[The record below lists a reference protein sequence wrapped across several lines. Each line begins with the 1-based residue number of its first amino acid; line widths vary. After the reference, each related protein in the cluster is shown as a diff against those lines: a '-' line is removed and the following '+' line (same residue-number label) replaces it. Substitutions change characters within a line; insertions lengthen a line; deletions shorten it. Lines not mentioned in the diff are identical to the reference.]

1 VLQSSAQI
9 MPDEVPEA
17 PSLLPEDLVPL
28 KPLEGE
34 GGQDFL
40 PSDPVPNMRGRGCQA
55 EPRISELD
63 DLFFQLKHTLD
74 GEKAA
79 RIARQIQ
86 AVWSRTESDTLDML
100 MQWAEAAIEKED
112 YAQALDFLDNMIA
125 LAPECPEAFMRR
137 ASVHIQQNDLGAAL
151 LDLNEVLQRE
161 PRHYNAIMQLGMVME
176 MLEKPQKAIKLYEK
190 ALELYPQFTRLQRR
204 LGRLL
209 EAVDDVS
216 V

>member
-1 VLQSSAQI
+1 LSPAQ
-9 MPDEVPEA
+9 MLPDATPEP

-34 GGQDFL
+34 RGQDFV
-40 PSDPVPNMRGRGCQA
+40 PSRPQPGIGGRGCQS

-63 DLFFQLKHTLD
+63 DLFFQLKRAFD
-74 GEKAA
+74 SEKAV

-86 AVWSRTESDTLDML
+86 AVWAHTDSDTLDVL
-100 MQWAEAAIEKED
+100 MQWAETAIEKED
-112 YAQALDFLDNMIA
+112 YAQALDFLDNVIA
-125 LAPECPEAFMRR
+125 FAPECPEGFMRR

-176 MLEKPQKAIKLYEK
+176 MLENPQKAIRLYEK
-190 ALELYPQFTRLQRR
+190 ALEFYPQFIRLQRR

-209 EAVDDVS
+209 ESVDDAS